1 MKTLNDIPGKNPFKV
16 PENYFEK
23 VNQKILS
30 ETADVKSRFSK
41 KGVYRKL
48 RPLLAVAASVAF
60 FVLLSYTLVRIIHT
74 GKKNEALPV
83 ISLEEFSEEYLND
96 IDITALEQDAARAVT
111 FDDMPAVSSQDIIDY
126 LVLDNLDPNYIYE
139 IL

>member
-1 MKTLNDIPGKNPFKV
+1 MKTINDIPGKNPFKV

-30 ETADVKSRFSK
+30 ETADVESRPSK
-41 KGVYRKL
+41 EVVYSRL
-48 RPLLAVAASVAF
+48 GPFLAVAASVAF
-60 FVLLSYTLVRIIHT
+60 FVLLSYALVRIIHT
-74 GKKNEALPV
+74 GNENEVLPV

-96 IDITALEQDAARAVT
+96 IDITELEQDAAQAVMY
-111 FDDMPAVSSQDIIDY
+111 DDMPAVSSQDIIDY
-126 LVLDNLDPNYIYE
+126 LVLDNLDPNEIYE

>member
-1 MKTLNDIPGKNPFKV
+1 MKTINDIPGKNPFKV

-30 ETADVKSRFSK
+30 ETADVKSISSK
-41 KGVYRKL
+41 KGVFRKL

-74 GKKNEALPV
+74 VKKNEALPV

-96 IDITALEQDAARAVT
+96 IDITALEQDAAQAVT
-111 FDDMPAVSSQDIIDY
+111 YDDMPAVSSQDIIDY
-126 LVLDNLDPNYIYE
+126 LVLDNLDPNDIYE